1 MTAPRTLVIGCGNVL
16 RGDDAAGPVLVRRL
30 WERGLP
36 EGVRCADGGTGGM
49 DVAFQMRGVAEVI
62 LVDACR
68 SGSEPGSL
76 FEVPGDEVENLP
88 PLTGINLHA
97 FRWDHAIAFARWLLK
112 DDYPAKVTAYLVEGE
127 RFEVGAGLSP
137 AVDEALD
144 RLADVLL
151 ARFAAAAPPHVA
163 AGLRPAEPAGHAARR
178 PTLPRPQPVG
188 IFPFPA
194 SHLVLP
200 PCDEPGADEARR
212 RLLRGDLATE
222 LPGPWRFFAA
232 AARGDV
238 AAALA
243 LLAGDD
249 PIAAFN
255 RLVLAP
261 STAALEVIEAGD
273 PALAALARS
282 VAFAHGLCDDVEVP
296 ALDGE
301 LQAVALVTQAAARVE
316 QQRLAEAAAALE
328 AAAAHATEPTPLLA
342 AIALQQ
348 LADLAPALDPP
359 RDPLPLL
366 RRAVE
371 LATDAALPLLRAE
384 LLMQLGVALQ
394 QAGGGG
400 DRSRLVEA
408 IACYQQALAA
418 GLTAESAPQAYV
430 QLQNNLGLAYLATP
444 TREASD
450 QLRTGIAVQSFRAAL
465 RGCDRT
471 RDPDTWASVQ
481 MNLASALQYLPSS
494 HPAENL
500 AQAVE
505 AYEEVLQVRTEAR
518 DPVAHGRVLL
528 NQANALAHLGIFKPA
543 IEKLATAMKLL
554 SWYGHD
560 DEAAAA
566 RELLAGIEERLDE
579 RRASVVESA
588 LMDE

>member
-1 MTAPRTLVIGCGNVL
+1 MTAHRTLVIGCGNVL

-137 AVDEALD
+137 PVDEALD
-144 RLADVLL
+144 RLAELLL
-151 ARFAAAAPPHVA
+151 ARFAAAGPP
-163 AGLRPAEPAGHAARR
+163 AGLQPAETVSPAPACPA
-178 PTLPRPQPVG
+178 LPRPQPVG

-194 SHLVLP
+194 SHLLLP
-200 PCDEPGADEARR
+200 ACDEPAADEVLR
-212 RLLRGDLATE
+212 RLLQGDLATE
-222 LPGPWRFFAA
+222 LPGSWRFFAA

-238 AAALA
+238 AGALA
-243 LLAGDD
+243 LVAGDD
-249 PIAAFN
+249 PIAAYN
-255 RLVLAP
+255 RFVLAP
-261 STAALEVIEAGD
+261 SAAALAAIEAGD
-273 PALAALARS
+273 PVLAALARS
-282 VAFAHGLCDDVEVP
+282 AAFAHGLCDDVAAP

-301 LQAVALVTQAAARVE
+301 LQAAALVTQAAARIE
-316 QQRLAEAAAALE
+316 QRRLAEAAAALE
-328 AAAAHATEPTPLLA
+328 AAAEHAAEPSPLLA
-342 AIALQQ
+342 ALALQQ

-371 LATDAALPLLRAE
+371 LAAAAALPLFRAE
-384 LLMQLGVALQ
+384 LLMKLGVALQ
-394 QAGGGG
+394 QAGGDG
-400 DRSRLVEA
+400 DRPQLIEA
-408 IACYQQALAA
+408 IKCYQQALAE
-418 GLTAESAPQAYV
+418 GLTTASAPQAYV

-450 QLRTGIAVQSFRAAL
+450 QLRTGIAVQSFREAL

-481 MNLASALQYLPSS
+481 MNLASALQYLPSA

-579 RRASVVESA
+579 LRAPVGESA
-588 LMDE
+588 LMDD